1 MNGDDDLSALVWGF
15 LGISLL
21 SVGGG
26 VAALPEMHRLVVE
39 THGWMDDLAFSK
51 RYALAQAAP
60 GPNVMV
66 VGLFGWHV
74 AGVTGMFAAMLAM
87 CGPTSIL
94 AYAFCR
100 LRGHLGGSV
109 AMRVFERGM
118 VPIAVGLIAA
128 SGLLLAQGAA
138 FGGGEAAFGAGGA
151 PLAITI
157 SIGSTVFVWR
167 SRLSPLWVLGVGAVL
182 GAAFLR

>member
-1 MNGDDDLSALVWGF
+1 MSEDGDLAALVWGF

-26 VAALPEMHRLVVE
+26 VAALPEMHRLMVE
-39 THGWMDDLAFSK
+39 THGWMDELAFSK

-74 AGVTGMFAAMLAM
+74 AGITGMFAAMLAM

-100 LRGHLGGSV
+100 LRGHLQGAM

-138 FGGGEAAFGAGGA
+138 EA
-151 PLAITI
+151 PLAVAI
-157 SIGSTVFVWR
+157 SIASTLFVWR
-167 SRLSPLWVLGVGAVL
+167 SRFSPLWALAAGAVL
-182 GAAFLR
+182 GAVFLR

>member
-1 MNGDDDLSALVWGF
+1 MSEDGDLSALVWGF

-26 VAALPEMHRLVVE
+26 VAALPEMHRLMVE

-74 AGVTGMFAAMLAM
+74 AGITGMFAAMLAM

-100 LRGHLGGSV
+100 LRGHLQGAM

-138 FGGGEAAFGAGGA
+138 EA
-151 PLAITI
+151 PLAVAI
-157 SIGSTVFVWR
+157 SIGSTLFVWR
-167 SRLSPLWVLGVGAVL
+167 SRFSPLWVLGVGAIL
-182 GAAFLR
+182 GAVFLR

>member
-1 MNGDDDLSALVWGF
+1 MSGGDGDLWALVWGF

-39 THGWMDDLAFSK
+39 SHGWMDELAFSK

-74 AGVTGMFAAMLAM
+74 AGLTGMFAAMLAM
-87 CGPTSIL
+87 CGPTSLL

-100 LRGHLGGSV
+100 LRGRLHGALG
-109 AMRVFERGM
+109 MRIFERGM

-138 FGGGEAAFGAGGA
+138 SGIGEA
-151 PLAITI
+151 PLAIAI
-157 SIGSTVFVWR
+157 SVGGTLFVWR
-167 SRLSPLWVLGVGAVL
+167 SSLSPLWVLGAGALLGAV
-182 GAAFLR
+182 FLR

>member
-1 MNGDDDLSALVWGF
+1 MSDGDDLSALVWGF

-26 VAALPEMHRLVVE
+26 VAALPEMHRLMVE
-39 THGWMDDLAFSK
+39 THGWMDELAFSK

-74 AGVTGMFAAMLAM
+74 AGLTGMFAAQLAM
-87 CGPTSIL
+87 CGPTSVL

-100 LRGHLGGSV
+100 LRGHLQGAM

-138 FGGGEAAFGAGGA
+138 EA
-151 PLAITI
+151 PLAVAI
-157 SIGSTVFVWR
+157 SVGSTLFVWR
-167 SRLSPLWVLGVGAVL
+167 SKFSPLWVLAGGALLGAV
-182 GAAFLR
+182 FLR

>member
-1 MNGDDDLSALVWGF
+1 MSEGDDLSALVWGF

-26 VAALPEMHRLVVE
+26 VAALPEMHRLMVE
-39 THGWMDDLAFSK
+39 THGWMDELAFSK

-74 AGVTGMFAAMLAM
+74 AGITGMFAAMLAM

-100 LRGHLGGSV
+100 LRGHLQGAM

-138 FGGGEAAFGAGGA
+138 EA
-151 PLAITI
+151 PLAIAI
-157 SIGSTVFVWR
+157 SIASTLFVWR
-167 SRLSPLWVLGVGAVL
+167 SRFSPLWVLAAGAVL
-182 GAAFLR
+182 GAVFLR

>member
-1 MNGDDDLSALVWGF
+1 MSEDGDLSALVWGF

-26 VAALPEMHRLVVE
+26 VAALPEMHRLMVE
-39 THGWMDDLAFSK
+39 THGWMDELAFSK

-74 AGVTGMFAAMLAM
+74 AGITGMFAAMLAM

-100 LRGHLGGSV
+100 LRGHL
-109 AMRVFERGM
+109 
-118 VPIAVGLIAA
+118 
-128 SGLLLAQGAA
+128 QGAM
-138 FGGGEAAFGAGGA
+138 
-151 PLAITI
+151 
-157 SIGSTVFVWR
+157 
-167 SRLSPLWVLGVGAVL
+167 
-182 GAAFLR
+182 

>member
-1 MNGDDDLSALVWGF
+1 MNEEGDLGALVWGF

-39 THGWMDDLAFSK
+39 THGWMDDLAFAK

-66 VGLFGWHV
+66 VGLYGWHV
-74 AGVTGMFAAMLAM
+74 AGPAGMFAAMLAM
-87 CGPTSIL
+87 CGPTSLL

-100 LRGHLGGSV
+100 MRGRLSGSIG
-109 AMRVFERGM
+109 MRVFERGM

-128 SGLLLAQGAA
+128 SGLLLAQGAS
-138 FGGGEAAFGAGGA
+138 EA
-151 PLAITI
+151 PLAIAI
-157 SIGSTVFVWR
+157 SLGSTLFVWR
-167 SRLSPLWVLGVGAVL
+167 SRFSPLWVLAAGAGLGAV
-182 GAAFLR
+182 FLR

>member
-1 MNGDDDLSALVWGF
+1 MSEGDDLSALVWGF

-26 VAALPEMHRLVVE
+26 VAALPEMHRLMVE
-39 THGWMDDLAFSK
+39 THGWMDELAFSK

-74 AGVTGMFAAMLAM
+74 AGIGGMFAAMLAM
-87 CGPTSIL
+87 CGPTSLL

-100 LRGHLGGSV
+100 LRGRLAGAR

-128 SGLLLAQGAA
+128 SGLLLAEGAA
-138 FGGGEAAFGAGGA
+138 FGSEGAAWA
-151 PLAITI
+151 LAI
-157 SIGSTVFVWR
+157 SAGSTLFVWLGR
-167 SRLSPLWVLGVGAVL
+167 SSPLWVLGAGAIIGGVV
-182 GAAFLR
+182 FH

>member
-1 MNGDDDLSALVWGF
+1 MSDGEDLSALVWGF

-26 VAALPEMHRLVVE
+26 VAALPEMHRLMVE
-39 THGWMDDLAFSK
+39 NHGWMDDLAFSK

-74 AGVTGMFAAMLAM
+74 AGLTGMFAAMLAM

-100 LRGHLGGSV
+100 LRGHLQGAL

-138 FGGGEAAFGAGGA
+138 FGTGGA
-151 PLAITI
+151 PLAIAI
-157 SIGSTVFVWR
+157 SIASTIFVWR
-167 SRLSPLWVLGVGAVL
+167 SRFSPLWVLAGGAAL
-182 GAAFLR
+182 GATFLH

>member
-1 MNGDDDLSALVWGF
+1 MNDLSALVWGF

-39 THGWMDDLAFSK
+39 THGWMDDLAFAK

-74 AGVTGMFAAMLAM
+74 AGLTGMFAAMLAM
-87 CGPTSIL
+87 CGPTSLL

-100 LRGHLGGSV
+100 LRGRLAGAL

-128 SGLLLAQGAA
+128 SGLLLAQGVA
-138 FGGGEAAFGAGGA
+138 EA
-151 PLAITI
+151 PLAVAIFLA
-157 SIGSTVFVWR
+157 STLFVAM
-167 SRLSPLWVLGVGAVL
+167 SRHSPLWVLGAGAAL
-182 GAAFLR
+182 GAMFLR

>member
-1 MNGDDDLSALVWGF
+1 MSDDGDLSALVWGF

-26 VAALPEMHRLVVE
+26 VAALPEMHRLMVE
-39 THGWMDDLAFSK
+39 THGWMDELAFSK

-74 AGVTGMFAAMLAM
+74 AGITGMFAAMLAM

-94 AYAFCR
+94 AYGFCR
-100 LRGHLGGSV
+100 LRGRLSGALG
-109 AMRVFERGM
+109 MRVFERGM

-138 FGGGEAAFGAGGA
+138 EA
-151 PLAITI
+151 PLAVAI
-157 SIGSTVFVWR
+157 SVGSTLFVWR
-167 SRLSPLWVLGVGAVL
+167 SKRSPLWVLAAGAVL
-182 GAAFLR
+182 GAVFLR

>member
-1 MNGDDDLSALVWGF
+1 MTDESDLWALVAGF

-26 VAALPEMHRLVVE
+26 VAALPEMHRLMVE
-39 THGWMDDLAFSK
+39 NHGWMDDLAFSK

-74 AGVTGMFAAMLAM
+74 AGLTGMFAAMLAM

-100 LRGHLGGSV
+100 LRGHLQGAM

-138 FGGGEAAFGAGGA
+138 FGTGGA
-151 PLAITI
+151 PLAIAI
-157 SIGSTVFVWR
+157 SVASTLFVWR
-167 SRLSPLWVLGVGAVL
+167 SRFSPLWVLAAGAAL
-182 GAAFLR
+182 GAIFLH

>member
-1 MNGDDDLSALVWGF
+1 MSDGDDLSALVWGF

-26 VAALPEMHRLVVE
+26 VAALPEMHRLMVE

-74 AGVTGMFAAMLAM
+74 AGITGMFAAMLAM

-100 LRGHLGGSV
+100 LRGRLQGAL

-138 FGGGEAAFGAGGA
+138 FGTGGT
-151 PLAITI
+151 PLAIAI
-157 SIGSTVFVWR
+157 SIASTLFVWR
-167 SRLSPLWVLGVGAVL
+167 SRFSPLWVLGA
-182 GAAFLR
+182 GAAIGALFLH

>member
-1 MNGDDDLSALVWGF
+1 MTHEDDLWQLVIGF

-26 VAALPEMHRLVVE
+26 IAALPEMHRLVVE
-39 THGWMDDLAFSK
+39 THGWMDGLAFAK

-74 AGVTGMFAAMLAM
+74 AGLTGMFAAMLAM

-94 AYAFCR
+94 AYGFFR
-100 LRGHLGGSV
+100 LRGRLSG
-109 AMRVFERGM
+109 ALWMRVFERGM
-118 VPIAVGLIAA
+118 VPIAIGLIAA
-128 SGLLLAQGAA
+128 SGLLLA
-138 FGGGEAAFGAGGA
+138 GGVADA
-151 PLAITI
+151 PLAVAITA
-157 SIGSTVFVWR
+157 GSTLFVWR
-167 SRLSPLWVLGVGAVL
+167 TRRSPLWVLAVGAGL

>member
-1 MNGDDDLSALVWGF
+1 MTDESDLWALVAGF

-26 VAALPEMHRLVVE
+26 VAALPEMHRLMVE
-39 THGWMDDLAFSK
+39 NHGWMDDLAFSK

-74 AGVTGMFAAMLAM
+74 AGLTGMFAAMLAM

-100 LRGHLGGSV
+100 LRGHLQGAM

-138 FGGGEAAFGAGGA
+138 FGTGGA
-151 PLAITI
+151 PLAIAV
-157 SIGSTVFVWR
+157 SVASTLFVWR
-167 SRLSPLWVLGVGAVL
+167 SRFSPLWVLAAGAAL
-182 GAAFLR
+182 GAIFLH

>member
-1 MNGDDDLSALVWGF
+1 MTEDGDLQALIWGF

-26 VAALPEMHRLVVE
+26 VAALPEMHRLMVE

-74 AGVTGMFAAMLAM
+74 AGLTGMFAAMLAM

-94 AYAFCR
+94 AYGFCR
-100 LRGHLGGSV
+100 LRGHLQGAM

-138 FGGGEAAFGAGGA
+138 EA
-151 PLAITI
+151 PLAVAI
-157 SIGSTVFVWR
+157 SVGSTLFVWR
-167 SRLSPLWVLGVGAVL
+167 SRLSPLWVLGAGAVL

>member
-1 MNGDDDLSALVWGF
+1 MSEGDDLSALIWGF

-26 VAALPEMHRLVVE
+26 VAVLPEMHRLVVE

-74 AGVTGMFAAMLAM
+74 AGITGMFAAMLAM

-100 LRGHLGGSV
+100 LRGHLGGSI

-128 SGLLLAQGAA
+128 SGLLLAQGA
-138 FGGGEAAFGAGGA
+138 GEA
-151 PLAITI
+151 PLAIAI
-157 SIGSTVFVWR
+157 SIASTLFVWR
-167 SRLSPLWVLGVGAVL
+167 SKLSPLWVLGVGAAL

>member
-1 MNGDDDLSALVWGF
+1 MSEDGDLAALVWGF

-26 VAALPEMHRLVVE
+26 VAALPEMHRLMVE
-39 THGWMDDLAFSK
+39 THGWMDELAFSK

-74 AGVTGMFAAMLAM
+74 AGITGMFAAMLAM

-100 LRGHLGGSV
+100 LRGHLQGAL

-138 FGGGEAAFGAGGA
+138 EA
-151 PLAITI
+151 PLAVAI
-157 SIGSTVFVWR
+157 SVASTLFVWR
-167 SRLSPLWVLGVGAVL
+167 SKFSPLWVLAAGAVL
-182 GAAFLR
+182 GAVFLR

>member
-1 MNGDDDLSALVWGF
+1 MSEENDLWQLVTGF

-39 THGWMDDLAFSK
+39 THGWMDSLAFAK

-74 AGVTGMFAAMLAM
+74 AGIAGMFSAMLAM
-87 CGPTSIL
+87 CGPTSLL
-94 AYAFCR
+94 AYGFYR
-100 LRGHLGGSV
+100 LRGRLSGALG
-109 AMRVFERGM
+109 MRVFERGM
-118 VPIAVGLIAA
+118 VPIAIGLIAS
-128 SGLLLAQGAA
+128 SGLLLAQGPAA
-138 FGGGEAAFGAGGA
+138 EA
-151 PLAITI
+151 PLAAAITLA
-157 SIGSTVFVWR
+157 STLFVWR
-167 SRLSPLWVLGVGAVL
+167 TRRSPLWVLAAGALL

>member
-1 MNGDDDLSALVWGF
+1 MSEDGDLQAIVWGF

-26 VAALPEMHRLVVE
+26 VAALPEMHRLMVE
-39 THGWMDDLAFSK
+39 THGWMDELAFSK

-74 AGVTGMFAAMLAM
+74 AGLTGMFAAMLAM

-100 LRGHLGGSV
+100 LRGHLQGAL

-138 FGGGEAAFGAGGA
+138 FGTGGA
-151 PLAITI
+151 PLAISI
-157 SIGSTVFVWR
+157 SIASTLFVWR
-167 SRLSPLWVLGVGAVL
+167 SRFSPLWVLGAGALL
-182 GAAFLR
+182 GAAFLQ

>member
-1 MNGDDDLSALVWGF
+1 MTEDGDLSALVWGF

-26 VAALPEMHRLVVE
+26 VAALPEMHRLMVE
-39 THGWMDDLAFSK
+39 THGWMDELAFSK

-100 LRGHLGGSV
+100 LRGHLQGAM

-138 FGGGEAAFGAGGA
+138 EA
-151 PLAITI
+151 PLAVAI
-157 SIGSTVFVWR
+157 SVGSTLFVWR
-167 SRLSPLWVLGVGAVL
+167 SRYSPLWVLAAGAVL
-182 GAAFLR
+182 GAVFLR